1 MTTSKLQEYVR
12 QMYLENKNVNEC
24 IKEFRIFFNNDAIEL
39 LKERDPSFEWAI
51 KLAIEN
57 NISIEN
63 INCRILATLI
73 AQNYMLN
80 YAECCGYIEE

>member
-1 MTTSKLQEYVR
+1 MTTNNLREYVR
-12 QMYLENKNVNEC
+12 QMYLENKDVKSS
-24 IKEFRIFFNNDAIEL
+24 ILEFKIFLNSDAIEL
-39 LKERDPSFEWAI
+39 LKERDPSFAWAI
-51 KLAIEN
+51 ELAIKN

-63 INCRILATLI
+63 LNSRILATLI